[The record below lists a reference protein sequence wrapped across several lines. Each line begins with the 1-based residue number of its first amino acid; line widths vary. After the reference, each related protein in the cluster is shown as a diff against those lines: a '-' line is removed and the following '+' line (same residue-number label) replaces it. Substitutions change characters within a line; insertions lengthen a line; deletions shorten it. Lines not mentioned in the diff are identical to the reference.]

1 VSARPLRLGADV
13 VASLLP
19 HRPPFLLVDRVDD
32 FDPAPQPT
40 LRARR
45 AVSVNEPVF
54 AGHFPGMM
62 LWPGVYTI
70 EGMGQACQLLVTW
83 LAVSE
88 GFARAGLTDDD
99 AVAALRALDGRQR
112 FRGGATSPHTNVLR
126 EGLGEPASRVGVSA
140 AVDVRLIEPVFAGD
154 VVRYEVSLTHARD
167 AVRRFDVRADVD
179 GAPVARGTMTAAVL
193 HARRGP

>member
-1 VSARPLRLGADV
+1 MTARSLRLGADA
-13 VASLLP
+13 VAALLP
-19 HRPPFLLVDRVDD
+19 HRAPFLMVDRVDD
-32 FDPAPQPT
+32 FDAAPRPT

-45 AVSVNEPVF
+45 AISVNEPVF

-112 FRGGATSPHTNVLR
+112 FRGGDLMHVDVLR
-126 EGLGEPASRVGVSA
+126 ERLGEATSRIGVSA
-140 AVDVRLIEPVFAGD
+140 AVDVRLLEPVFAGD
-154 VVRYEVSLTHARD
+154 VVRFEVSLTHARD
-167 AVRRFDVRADVD
+167 AVRRFDVRADVE
-179 GAPVARGTMTAAVL
+179 GTPVARGSMTAAVL
-193 HARRGP
+193 HERRDP